1 MFCEEGVPVD
11 TMPTKVYIR
20 TFGCQ
25 MNKRDSEILAGAL
38 RRRGAELVDDWED
51 ADVVL
56 FNTCA
61 VRKHAEDRVFSIL
74 GLLAKSARSRGQR
87 KVFGLLGCMA
97 EEWKGDAFKKAPY
110 LDLVCGPNDLYTL
123 VEHLEDIVSAK
134 RRWAFVGGERRS
146 DEFYSRGAYFT
157 VPTGESTEPT
167 FVIVME
173 GCDNFCSYCIV
184 PYVRGRERS
193 RPWRD
198 VVEEVRMLVSAG
210 RFSFMLLGQN
220 VNSYAGGMDFP
231 DLLDRVARIEGVR
244 ELSFATSHPKDAHRR
259 LFEVMA
265 SHENIRPYLH
275 LPMQSGSDRILR
287 AMNRGYTYE
296 EYLEKIATYRALVPN
311 GYLSTDII
319 VGFPGE
325 TEEDFLKTRRALE
338 EIRFDNAYIFK
349 YSPRP
354 FTKASSLKDDVPL
367 KEKERRHQEL
377 LTLQKRLSAARR
389 PSN

>member
-1 MFCEEGVPVD
+1 
-11 TMPTKVYIR
+11 MPIKVYIR

-38 RRRGAELVDDWED
+38 RKRGAELVQDWGE

-74 GLLAKSARSRGQR
+74 GLLAKSARSKGQS

-97 EEWKGDAFKKAPY
+97 EEWKENAFKKAPY
-110 LDLVCGPNDLYTL
+110 LDVVCGPNDLYAL
-123 VEHLEDIVSAK
+123 VEHLEEIVSAK
-134 RRWAFVGGERRS
+134 RRWAFLGSPHRR
-146 DEFYSRGAYFT
+146 DEFYSEGAHFT
-157 VPTGESTEPT
+157 SPDLPAEEPT

-173 GCDNFCSYCIV
+173 GCNNFCSYCIV

-193 RPWRD
+193 RPWKD

-210 RFSFMLLGQN
+210 RSSFMLLGQN
-220 VNSYAGGMDFP
+220 VNSYAGGIDFP
-231 DLLDRVARIEGVR
+231 DLLDKVARIEGVR

-265 SHENIRPYLH
+265 SHENIKPYLH
-275 LPMQSGSDRILR
+275 LPLQSGSDRILK

-296 EYLEKIATYRALVPN
+296 QYLEKIATYRALVPN

-325 TEEDFLKTRRALE
+325 TEEDFLKTRKALE
-338 EIRFDNAYIFK
+338 EVRFDNAYIFK

-354 FTKASSLKDDVPL
+354 FTKASEMKDDVPL

-377 LTLQKRLSAARR
+377 LTLQKRLSVDRRARHS
-389 PSN
+389 P